1 MQKSTENVLVSPKY
15 RTLQGNRDQGIEW
28 WCQNFN
34 RKFINSS
41 SWACAV
47 KIWLKIA
54 LNAVR
59 LPKFE
64 PVNGIS
70 SPRKIMVKD
79 LRQRSGLA
87 WFCARAES
95 CVVFNTGP
103 YTVLPDNSILIT
115 ANMQSETGF
124 PSGHQLKSYVASK
137 SRLKLAARCPV
148 SGCWPSC
155 FCLSCAVCPVCD
167 VGALWP
173 NGGMNQDET
182 WQAGR
187 PRPWPH
193 CVRWGPRSPSPK
205 GAQPPIFG
213 PYLLLPNGWMHQDA
227 TW

>member
-1 MQKSTENVLVSPKY
+1 MADIQLIQCKNQQKTSSY
-15 RTLQGNRDQGIEW
+15 RQNIVPYKEIGIKESLW

-34 RKFINSS
+34 RKFINGHFCT
-41 SWACAV
+41 CAV

-64 PVNGIS
+64 LVNGIS
-70 SPRKIMVKD
+70 WSPRKVMVKD

-87 WFCARAES
+87 WFYARAES

-124 PSGHQLKSYVASK
+124 PSSHQLKFYVASK
-137 SRLKLAARCPV
+137 TRLKLAARCPV

-155 FCLSCAVCPVCD
+155 
-167 VGALWP
+167 
-173 NGGMNQDET
+173 
-182 WQAGR
+182 
-187 PRPWPH
+187 
-193 CVRWGPRSPSPK
+193 
-205 GAQPPIFG
+205 
-213 PYLLLPNGWMHQDA
+213 
-227 TW
+227 